1 MKKSPYKK
9 IERMDFQDL
18 LDHMAKNAFLGQE
31 VELCDAVQDF
41 YRTGLSCAVF
51 PEPHDR
57 DQKTLAMKAAL
68 IERIAQV
75 FTMPPHNRRHEIPE
89 WCHKNWTCP
98 HTISLIS
105 QDILALDEP
114 NEIFQK
120 RNIQTLNN
128 FLYFV

>member
-1 MKKSPYKK
+1 
-9 IERMDFQDL
+9 MDFQDI
-18 LDHMAKNAFLGQE
+18 LDHMAQYAFLGQE

-51 PEPHDR
+51 PEPKDA
-57 DQKTLAMKAAL
+57 DQNTLAMKAAL
-68 IERIAQV
+68 IERMAHV
-75 FTMPPHNRRHEIPE
+75 FTMPPHNRPYEIPD

-98 HTISLIS
+98 QPIYLIS
-105 QDILALDEP
+105 QDILSLDEP

-120 RNIQTLNN
+120 RNIQTLKN